1 MYQYS
6 FHNSNHL
13 FIDMK
18 DRISAIITKKGLTP
32 TQFADQVGIQR
43 STLSHIL
50 NGRNK
55 VSTEIVTKIHHK
67 MPEISINWLLFGEG
81 DMYADVPSLYQPS
94 IFDEIVINRTPDN
107 AAYEYRKETSQEK
120 ETQEEKDA
128 ENKDIASEKRVE
140 IRYKKITKIMVFYSD
155 NTFDTFSSDIYK

>member
-1 MYQYS
+1 
-6 FHNSNHL
+6 
-13 FIDMK
+13 MK
-18 DRISAIITKKGLTP
+18 DRISTIIAQKGLTP

-81 DMYADVPSLYQPS
+81 DMYTNTPSLYQPS
-94 IFDEIVINRTPDN
+94 IFDEIVINRPTDRPD
-107 AAYEYRKETSQEK
+107 YKYRKEMNQETGEEDREKTDNK
-120 ETQEEKDA
+120 ENTT
-128 ENKDIASEKRVE
+128 EKRVE

>member
-1 MYQYS
+1 
-6 FHNSNHL
+6 
-13 FIDMK
+13 MK

-55 VSTEIVTKIHHK
+55 VSTEIVTRIHHK

-81 DMYADVPSLYQPS
+81 DMYTNAPSLYQPS
-94 IFDEIVINRTPDN
+94 IFDEIVINRPPDN
-107 AAYEYRKETSQEK
+107 TDYEYRKEMSQE
-120 ETQEEKDA
+120 TEENVNNTT
-128 ENKDIASEKRVE
+128 ENKENTTEKRVE

-155 NTFDTFSSDIYK
+155 NTFDTFSSDILNET